1 MRRKVFYN
9 NLANVFESIDVKL
22 CIKGMRLA
30 LADAGD
36 TMEDANFVEKMADA
50 GLLRLY
56 TYLEWVK
63 EILATTE
70 LMRTS
75 KTLTISDKIFDR
87 FVEYFEINDK
97 QSLILD

>member
-9 NLANVFESIDVKL
+9 NLANVLESIDVKL
-22 CIKGMRLA
+22 FIKGMRLA

-87 FVEYFEINDK
+87 FVDYFEINDK